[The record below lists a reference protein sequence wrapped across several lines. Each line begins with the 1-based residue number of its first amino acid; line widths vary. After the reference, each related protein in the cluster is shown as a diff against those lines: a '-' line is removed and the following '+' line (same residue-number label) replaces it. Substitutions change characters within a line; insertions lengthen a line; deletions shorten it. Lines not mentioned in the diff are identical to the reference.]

1 MPGILPVQR
10 TLEKCLDVLDKL
22 TKRGNDDIRE
32 LAPFIVNEMRREVLR
47 VRELEEDVYRS
58 AHVVFEVRGGLH
70 AEAR

>member
-1 MPGILPVQR
+1 MISEN
-10 TLEKCLDVLDKL
+10 LEKCLDVLDKL

-47 VRELEEDVYRS
+47 VRELEEDFYRS
-58 AHVVFEVRGGLH
+58 AHVVFEIRGGLH

>member
-1 MPGILPVQR
+1 MISEN
-10 TLEKCLDVLDKL
+10 LEKCLDVLDKL

-58 AHVVFEVRGGLH
+58 AHVVFEVRGGPH

>member
-1 MPGILPVQR
+1 MISEN
-10 TLEKCLDVLDKL
+10 LEKCLDVLDKL

-58 AHVVFEVRGGLH
+58 AHVVFEVRGGFH

>member
-1 MPGILPVQR
+1 MISEN
-10 TLEKCLDVLDKL
+10 LEKCLDVLDKL
-22 TKRGNDDIRE
+22 AKRGNDDIRE

-58 AHVVFEVRGGLH
+58 AHVVFEIRGGLH

>member
-1 MPGILPVQR
+1 MISEN
-10 TLEKCLDVLDKL
+10 LEKCLDVLDKL

-47 VRELEEDVYRS
+47 VRELEEDGYRS

>member
-1 MPGILPVQR
+1 MISEN
-10 TLEKCLDVLDKL
+10 LEKCLDVLDKL

-58 AHVVFEVRGGLH
+58 AHVVFEIRGGLP

>member
-1 MPGILPVQR
+1 MISEN
-10 TLEKCLDVLDKL
+10 LEKCLDVLDKL

-32 LAPFIVNEMRREVLR
+32 LAQFIVNEMRREVLR

-58 AHVVFEVRGGLH
+58 SHVVFEVRGGLH

>member
-1 MPGILPVQR
+1 MISEN
-10 TLEKCLDVLDKL
+10 LEKCLDVLDQL
-22 TKRGNDDIRE
+22 TQRGNDDIRE

-58 AHVVFEVRGGLH
+58 AHVVFEIRGGLH

>member
-1 MPGILPVQR
+1 MISEN
-10 TLEKCLDVLDKL
+10 LEKCLDVLDKL

-58 AHVVFEVRGGLH
+58 AHVVFVIRGGLH

>member
-1 MPGILPVQR
+1 MISEN
-10 TLEKCLDVLDKL
+10 LEKCLDVLDKL

>member
-1 MPGILPVQR
+1 MISEN
-10 TLEKCLDVLDKL
+10 LEKCLDVLDKL

-32 LAPFIVNEMRREVLR
+32 RAPFIVDERRREVLR
-47 VRELEEDVYRS
+47 VRELTEDVYRS

>member
-1 MPGILPVQR
+1 MISEN
-10 TLEKCLDVLDKL
+10 LEKCLDVLDKL

-32 LAPFIVNEMRREVLR
+32 LAPFIVHEMRREVLR

>member
-1 MPGILPVQR
+1 MISEN
-10 TLEKCLDVLDKL
+10 LEKCLDVLDKL

-58 AHVVFEVRGGLH
+58 ANVVFEIRGGLH

>member
-1 MPGILPVQR
+1 MISEN
-10 TLEKCLDVLDKL
+10 LEKCLDVLDKL

-47 VRELEEDVYRS
+47 VRELEEDVCRS

>member
-1 MPGILPVQR
+1 MISEN
-10 TLEKCLDVLDKL
+10 LEKCLDVLDKL
-22 TKRGNDDIRE
+22 TKRGNDDIRA

-58 AHVVFEVRGGLH
+58 AHVVFEIRGGLH

>member
-1 MPGILPVQR
+1 MISEN
-10 TLEKCLDVLDKL
+10 LEKCLDVLDKL

-58 AHVVFEVRGGLH
+58 APVVFQVRGGLH

>member
-1 MPGILPVQR
+1 MISEN
-10 TLEKCLDVLDKL
+10 LEKCLDVLDKL
-22 TKRGNDDIRE
+22 TKRGNYDIRE

-58 AHVVFEVRGGLH
+58 AHVVFEIRGGLH

>member
-1 MPGILPVQR
+1 MISEN
-10 TLEKCLDVLDKL
+10 LEKCLDVLDKL

-58 AHVVFEVRGGLH
+58 AHVVFEIRGGLQ

>member
-1 MPGILPVQR
+1 MISEN
-10 TLEKCLDVLDKL
+10 LERCLDVLDKL

-47 VRELEEDVYRS
+47 VRELEEDVYR
-58 AHVVFEVRGGLH
+58 ATHIVFEVRGGLH

>member
-1 MPGILPVQR
+1 MISEN
-10 TLEKCLDVLDKL
+10 LERCLDVLDKL

-47 VRELEEDVYRS
+47 VRELEEDVYR
-58 AHVVFEVRGGLH
+58 ATHVVFEVRGGLH

>member
-1 MPGILPVQR
+1 MISEN
-10 TLEKCLDVLDKL
+10 LEKCPDVLDKL

-58 AHVVFEVRGGLH
+58 AHVVFEIRGGLH